1 MREPGWRWSTPHNYY
16 YQQRAVPRIRQK
28 ETPPV
33 LPPPHPGA
41 SILHEKPLR
50 PLCRKEFPRTAHPKP
65 AAPWLLPGVQRV
77 ERQALGMWPEAE
89 GDGSGACPQGVTLVL
104 GGAVQMIRWRHRG
117 ALWAFGGG
125 AEWRDG
131 APFCASVE
139 PPHRPRPTSARS
151 WHPPHT
157 SEHRALPTSQV
168 PRWKEQVE
176 RWLRLVN

>member
-125 AEWRDG
+125 QNGGMEPLFAPPWNLPTVPAPRLLGAGTPLTQVSTGLFQPRRCHDGRNRWRDG
-131 APFCASVE
+131 
-139 PPHRPRPTSARS
+139 
-151 WHPPHT
+151 
-157 SEHRALPTSQV
+157 
-168 PRWKEQVE
+168 
-176 RWLRLVN
+176 